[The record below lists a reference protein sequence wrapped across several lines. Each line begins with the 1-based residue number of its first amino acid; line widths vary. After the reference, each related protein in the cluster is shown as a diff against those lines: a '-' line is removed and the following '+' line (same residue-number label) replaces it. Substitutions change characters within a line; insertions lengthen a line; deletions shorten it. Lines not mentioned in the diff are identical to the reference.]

1 MNSKVLVA
9 TLAAAVAAFLFGWVV
24 FGILLAD
31 FYKANVPVFEGLMKD
46 PPDLLMIFLSNL
58 FNAFLIAFIFNR
70 WAGIRTAG
78 EGAQAGFIIMAI
90 VALGTDL
97 MMYATMNLTTPVLM
111 AVDVVGSGL
120 FGAVIGAVAGYV
132 LGTGKKAAAA

>member
-31 FYKANVPVFEGLMKD
+31 FYKANAPVFEGLMKD

>member
-31 FYKANVPVFEGLMKD
+31 FYKANAPVFEGLMKD

-97 MMYATMNLTTPVLM
+97 MMYGTMNLTTPVLM